1 MAFNAAS
8 HNSGKGLVH
17 VFVINRHIKLSRV
30 AGVKTGPITEQPP
43 QASSEAMSDLL
54 GSSQNDPMGQHQG
67 GQDGGDKNADK
78 KVKSEKERTDPEPIQ
93 SDPVYCCLYRRV

>member
-8 HNSGKGLVH
+8 HNSGKRLVRA
-17 VFVINRHIKLSRV
+17 FGRSKKLSLV

-54 GSSQNDPMGQHQG
+54 GSSQKDPMGQHQG
-67 GQDGGDKNADK
+67 GRDGGDKNADK
-78 KVKSEKERTDPEPIQ
+78 KVKSEKERTDPESIQ
-93 SDPVYCCLYRRV
+93 LDPVYCWLYRRIR

>member
-8 HNSGKGLVH
+8 HNSGRHLARDSDH
-17 VFVINRHIKLSRV
+17 AINLNLL
-30 AGVKTGPITEQPP
+30 AGVKTGPVTEQPP

-54 GSSQNDPMGQHQG
+54 GSSQKDPMGQHQG

-78 KVKSEKERTDPEPIQ
+78 KVKSEKERTDPKPIQ
-93 SDPVYCCLYRRV
+93 SDPVYC